1 MFMIEQSGRTG
12 RAAGALGAR
21 GRARWAAI
29 FIAGAGSLCL
39 AAASAAEE
47 AVPVTPASTAEEA
60 VPMKP
65 VGEIIA
71 SRPPDQTTI
80 RNLVRVEGPIDG
92 NLYEV
97 GLRHDVPPAVL
108 NELVTLLGFGVDFE
122 RDIKAGDRFELMYEQ
137 IYDENNQAV
146 RSGDLLYAALTLGGE
161 KLGLWRYKPKGGE
174 IEYFDAKGRSLK
186 SGLMRSPID
195 GARVTS
201 PFGPRK
207 HPILGYSRMH
217 KGIDFGAPIGTP
229 VYSAGDGVVET
240 AGKKGGYGN
249 YVLIHHD
256 DGYDTAYA
264 HLQAFADGLAVG
276 DRVRQGDVIGFVG
289 TTGLST
295 GPHLHYEVHVNEEAV
310 DPDSVRLPPR
320 TILAG
325 AELARFQWQSSLLKI
340 RPTVPPDPLLR
351 QYSGASYS
359 GAP

>member
-1 MFMIEQSGRTG
+1 MFMTEQAGRTG
-12 RAAGALGAR
+12 RAAGALRTR
-21 GRARWAAI
+21 GRARLIAAV
-29 FIAGAGSLCL
+29 IAGAGGFCL
-39 AAASAAEE
+39 ATVSAAQE
-47 AVPVTPASTAEEA
+47 AVPPTPVSAT
-60 VPMKP
+60 P
-65 VGEIIA
+65 VSEPSSEIIA
-71 SRPPDQTTI
+71 SRPPDQAMI

-92 NLYEV
+92 TLYEV
-97 GLRHDVPPAVL
+97 GLKHEVPPAVM

-122 RDIKAGDRFELMYEQ
+122 RDIKPGDRFELMYEQ
-137 IYDENNQAV
+137 LYDENNQAV

-174 IEYFDAKGRSLK
+174 TEYFDAKGRSLK

-217 KGIDFGAPIGTP
+217 KGVDFGAPTGTP
-229 VYSAGDGVVET
+229 VFAAGDGVIET

-295 GPHLHYEVHVNEEAV
+295 GPHLHYDVNEEAV

-351 QYSGASYS
+351 QYSGA
-359 GAP
+359 P